1 MVPLLKLKLQDTIRE
16 MLALF
21 TNISH
26 AFIHS
31 FIIPGDREK
40 KAWNIYSNEHSLEQ
54 PPYNIHV
61 CRVIESNGTQAD
73 GGRKH

>member
-40 KAWNIYSNEHSLEQ
+40 KHGIFTVMNTHWNSHRIIYMYAEL
-54 PPYNIHV
+54 
-61 CRVIESNGTQAD
+61 
-73 GGRKH
+73 